1 MSTSSYQ
8 DANHDSQQAAH
19 ERMGTRAVT
28 AATVGTALEW
38 FDFTLYGAVS
48 ATVLPKLFFPSMDPT
63 NALLASLGTFG
74 VGLAARPLGAIICG
88 HLGDKIGRR
97 NLMLGTV
104 TIMGLASVLMG
115 LLPTY
120 AMIGVWAPILLVL
133 LRIIQGFAL
142 GGESTGAQLMALE
155 HASPDRRGK
164 YSGLLG
170 LCSPLSQIMANGV
183 LLLIS
188 SLLTNDAFESYGW
201 RIPFVLSF
209 VLVVVGLYIRLK
221 VDETPAF
228 VELKKTAAARV
239 SSPLKDAVRFHYKT
253 VLRWMFFFCGPAA
266 LFYLIVVFSLSYV
279 TKTLEVPKQTAFL
292 LLMGANVCAIVGA
305 LAGGM
310 LSDRIGRKKALAVG
324 SIATL
329 LILFVYFPILETKS
343 FFPMLAIMGL
353 FLGFTQFQSGIQP
366 VAFAEAFPT
375 NVRYSGSALAYTG
388 ANLLTGGPM
397 PIVAVWLLSKFNG
410 SPWAVVGVCVV
421 LNLLSLLMIM
431 WGPETRGIDMNR
443 VDTSHDAA
451 AHDGTVAGVQTRRAT

>member
-8 DANHDSQQAAH
+8 DSQQDAH

-329 LILFVYFPILETKS
+329 LILFVYFPILETRS

>member
-8 DANHDSQQAAH
+8 DSQQAAH

-410 SPWAVVGVCVV
+410 SPWAVVGVCVA